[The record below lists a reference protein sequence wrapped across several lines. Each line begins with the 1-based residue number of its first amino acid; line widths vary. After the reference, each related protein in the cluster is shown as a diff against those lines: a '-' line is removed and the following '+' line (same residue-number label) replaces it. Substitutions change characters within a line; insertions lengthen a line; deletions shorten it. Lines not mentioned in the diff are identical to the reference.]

1 MYFEFSKTEKTFCMP
16 AVRSQPGNGPTFEG
30 TQCGFRTSIERKESQ
45 QPQRG
50 EAFKITDLAN

>member
-1 MYFEFSKTEKTFCMP
+1 MP
-16 AVRSQPGNGPTFEG
+16 AVRSQPGNGPTFEE

>member
-1 MYFEFSKTEKTFCMP
+1 MP

-30 TQCGFRTSIERKESQ
+30 TQCGFRTLIERKESQ
-45 QPQRG
+45 QPQRV